1 MAMDGRRVEVVEA
14 VEVSIRGLGFEF
26 LSCVGMLTH
35 PILYSR
41 HGVLNFDG

>member
-26 LSCVGMLTH
+26 LSCVGMLIQFF
-35 PILYSR
+35 ILGMGS
-41 HGVLNFDG
+41 